1 MKQNAAWR
9 WMAVGLFAVLIVPK
23 LFRIFPDLVWIG
35 LLLLQGAMW
44 IAVLYAGYR
53 VGKWLM
59 LKISV
64 ETRDLE
70 EKIRTKD

>member
-1 MKQNAAWR
+1 MKQNAAWS
-9 WMAVGLFAVLIVPK
+9 WVAVGLFAVLIVPK

-64 ETRDLE
+64 ETRELE
-70 EKIRTKD
+70 AKNQGKE